1 MLLLHGFIEVFQPL
15 VLFWLAIGTFAGIL
29 IGAMP
34 GLTATMGIALLVP
47 ITFTMPPLPSI
58 GMLLGIY
65 CGGMYGGS
73 ITAILINTPGTP
85 AAAATA
91 MDGYELNKQGRGADA
106 LRMAIFASVLGG
118 LISAVILSTI
128 APLLASFALKF
139 GPSEY
144 LSVITLGLTI
154 VCGVSGR
161 SLIKGLLVGCLGLLF
176 SCVGYDPIQGLPRLD
191 FGNYNL
197 SGGLNLIAVL
207 IGLFALSEI
216 LIQAEQ
222 VGKTSHTST
231 TQNAVTLDR
240 SHTITIGGMLK
251 YLNHI
256 IKGGLIGTF
265 IGAIPGIGGGVAA
278 FMSYNEAKRVSK
290 HPEKFGKGELAGV
303 AASEAANNGVTGAT
317 LIPLLTLSIP
327 GDVCTAVLL
336 GAFMI
341 QGLTPGPLLFEK
353 HGPIV
358 FAIFASLFVV
368 NIMMLIMAWYG
379 SPYFASVSKVPNYL
393 LHPAIFILCAVGT
406 YVINSNFFEI
416 ATMLFFG
423 VIGYV
428 LRKLEMPVGP
438 FLIAFILGPLFE
450 SNLRR
455 TMILFDNNLSL
466 AFTRPIA
473 VFFFAL
479 AAISLV
485 FILKNQA
492 QIRKLEG

>member
-1 MLLLHGFIEVFQPL
+1 MLLLNGFIEVLNPL
-15 VLFWLAIGTFAGIL
+15 VLIWLFIGTFAGIM

-47 ITFTMPPLPSI
+47 ITFSMPPLPSI

-73 ITAILINTPGTP
+73 LTAILINTPGTP

-91 MDGYELNKQGRGADA
+91 MDGYELNKQGRGTDA
-106 LRMAIFASVLGG
+106 LKMAIFSSVIGG

-128 APLLASFALKF
+128 APLMASLALKF
-139 GPSEY
+139 GPPEY
-144 LSVITLGLTI
+144 FAVITLGLTI
-154 VCGVSGR
+154 VCGVSGK
-161 SLIKGLLVGCLGLLF
+161 SLIKGLLIGCLGLIF
-176 SCVGYDPIQGLPRLD
+176 SCVGYDPIQGLPRMD

-207 IGLFALSEI
+207 IGLFALSEVLVQSERI
-216 LIQAEQ
+216 
-222 VGKTSHTST
+222 GKSRHTSSLEPHSIDAKET
-231 TQNAVTLDR
+231 SISIREMTRYLG
-240 SHTITIGGMLK
+240 TIT
-251 YLNHI
+251 
-256 IKGGLIGTF
+256 KGGLIGTF

-290 HPEKFGKGELAGV
+290 NPEKFGKGELAGV
-303 AASEAANNGVTGAT
+303 AASESANNGVTGAT

-341 QGLTPGPLLFEK
+341 QDLTPGPLLFEK
-353 HGPIV
+353 HGPVV
-358 FAIFASLFVV
+358 FAIFASLFIV
-368 NIMMLIMAWYG
+368 NIIMLVIAWFG
-379 SPYFASVSKVPNYL
+379 SSYFAKVSKVPNYL
-393 LHPAIFILCAVGT
+393 LYPVIIILCAVGT

-423 VIGYV
+423 IIGYV
-428 LRKLEMPVGP
+428 IRKLDMPIGP

-455 TMILFDNNLSL
+455 TMILFDNNLAL
-466 AFTRPIA
+466 VYTRPISV
-473 VFFFAL
+473 VFFIL
-479 AAISLV
+479 AALSLF
-485 FILKNQA
+485 FILRNQS
-492 QIRKLEG
+492 QINKLEG